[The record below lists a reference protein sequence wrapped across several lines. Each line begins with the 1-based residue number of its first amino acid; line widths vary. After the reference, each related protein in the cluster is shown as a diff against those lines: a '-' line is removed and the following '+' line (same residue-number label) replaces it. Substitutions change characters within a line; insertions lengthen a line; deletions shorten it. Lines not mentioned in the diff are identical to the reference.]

1 MKLIDLDADKG
12 YLLDGKYKVEPIV
25 HCKDCKWYVQSD
37 GKWQYWVCKIFEKIM
52 RKNDYCIYGERADE
66 DKNE

>member
-25 HCKDCKWYVQSD
+25 HCKDCKYAHRLPEALTCRRLTNWYRVEDDNYCSF
-37 GKWQYWVCKIFEKIM
+37 GEK
-52 RKNDYCIYGERADE
+52 KGARA
-66 DKNE
+66 